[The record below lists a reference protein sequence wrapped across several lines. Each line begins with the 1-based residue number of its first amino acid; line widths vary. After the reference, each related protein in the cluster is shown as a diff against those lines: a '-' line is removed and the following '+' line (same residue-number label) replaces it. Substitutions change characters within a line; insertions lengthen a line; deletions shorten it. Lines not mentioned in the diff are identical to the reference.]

1 MKIIGIKN
9 LYLLEKGINSSD
21 SFLEK
26 CFNAPAAQIPC
37 GQLSDNA
44 HLKDEKLR
52 IINLFKLRAILTD
65 TFKELGMS

>member
-1 MKIIGIKN
+1 MLHSTNTLWSTG
-9 LYLLEKGINSSD
+9 
-21 SFLEK
+21 
-26 CFNAPAAQIPC
+26 
-37 GQLSDNA
+37 DNA